1 MIGFLMGRGNSDID
15 THIGRKP
22 CEEEGR
28 DGALLEAEKP
38 KIVNKPPETRRVPW
52 NIFSPT
58 ASEGN
63 NPANTLTS
71 DL

>member
-1 MIGFLMGRGNSDID
+1 MIGFLMERGNSDID

-28 DGALLEAEKP
+28 DGAHLEAEKP
-38 KIVNKPPETRRVPW
+38 KIVSKPP
-52 NIFSPT
+52 
-58 ASEGN
+58 EGN